1 MIVYSNR
8 HYLLGVF
15 LSYYIFIQF
24 RFDLMRSR
32 NILDIQDRFFF
43 FFRLFLFH
51 TLALRDLCIHVSKS
65 HHRSHV
71 HKLAVIHPAKIHI
84 VHCIK
89 AFLHTVRTHADII
102 RKIDHLSGHTLRS
115 VTDEADLFIAIF
127 VIFFFVCIFYLTG
140 YFLNCLVL
148 LVIFCHWLVLLFS
161 VVFRRFLCPSYSIST
176 PASSINS
183 SSEMIGTPS
192 SFAFLFLEEADST
205 SLLIR

>member
-71 HKLAVIHPAKIHI
+71 HKLAVIHI

-89 AFLHTVRTHADII
+89 AFLHTVRTHADIV

-115 VTDEADLFIAIF
+115 VTDKADLLVTVIILTLLFSVFDHFLTGILCPVLF
-127 VIFFFVCIFYLTG
+127 FLWNLRIFFFVHNNEI
-140 YFLNCLVL
+140 
-148 LVIFCHWLVLLFS
+148 
-161 VVFRRFLCPSYSIST
+161 
-176 PASSINS
+176 
-183 SSEMIGTPS
+183 
-192 SFAFLFLEEADST
+192 
-205 SLLIR
+205 LI